1 MKTWVRAPSPHSW
14 IGIRLA
20 PPKVNVVFFRLW
32 SYHCSRAS
40 NLLFHPLSLSWKIY
54 RTTWTSGRRL
64 KKISSRY
71 LKCSECD
78 ESERVR
84 RKTHTHTQ
92 HDANEIVFISIK
104 TLRHRSRHP
113 LQQIPFTTKRRKAGQ
128 EATSSHCFHRYEY
141 LSNILTQSTFSV
153 CLKKLLS
160 IAVAV
165 ARWFW
170 FFYALSCT
178 CPIA

>member
-1 MKTWVRAPSPHSW
+1 MWVFPGCGRTIVQELQICFS
-14 IGIRLA
+14 IRWAYHGKSTEQHGPLA
-20 PPKVNVVFFRLW
+20 EDWRRSARDIW
-32 SYHCSRAS
+32 SVQSVMRV
-40 NLLFHPLSLSWKIY
+40 
-54 RTTWTSGRRL
+54 
-64 KKISSRY
+64 
-71 LKCSECD
+71 SEWGG
-78 ESERVR
+78 
-84 RKTHTHTQ
+84 KHTHTQ

-170 FFYALSCT
+170 FFYGLSCT